1 MRVIMVALNQYG
13 LVVGLHV
20 SFNKS
25 KLLTYT
31 ICNWQQLLSQGQIV
45 SPNEMVRHLGYPL
58 GWNGAGKA

>member
-45 SPNEMVRHLGYPL
+45 SPNEMVTHLGYPL